1 MSQAGHIESL
11 LRQYAEWQN
20 APPAD
25 LWVNSGSKT
34 EIIDGVSC
42 VPDGGMARFVQTHQ
56 RQMMIERA
64 ARVVQDTLPFL
75 PDLLRPVF
83 DATYVGPAHLVPR
96 SERDSAEKLGVSL
109 NKYQKLKFGLL
120 CFFHGANFQA
130 MAVQLDKDV
139 STNRETKG
147 SKRK

>member
-1 MSQAGHIESL
+1 MTPANQIEHL

-20 APPAD
+20 CPPAD
-25 LWVNSGSKT
+25 LWVNSGSQP
-34 EIIDGVSC
+34 EVIDGVAC

-56 RQMMIERA
+56 RQMRIERA

-75 PDLLRPVF
+75 PDMLRPVF

-120 CFFHGANFQA
+120 MWFQGANFQA
-130 MAVQLDKDV
+130 MAVQFDTDV
-139 STNRETKG
+139 SQPKSKG
-147 SKRK
+147 SIKR